1 MNAEEIM
8 IEADK
13 LLQKW
18 ELYSLNN
25 RSYIEDIFNGKNR
38 YDMMLNVDV
47 FQKQAKIYM
56 LERGAKIYEY
66 RTENQQVIMYA
77 VIRDVVVGISNK
89 FIPNSKTDKKG
100 HLRFVENSTEYRKQ
114 IVDEAFSVIGE
125 PYNEWN
131 KMGITI
137 WNFDKHFK
145 EFPYNSL

>member
-1 MNAEEIM
+1 
-8 IEADK
+8 
-13 LLQKW
+13 
-18 ELYSLNN
+18 
-25 RSYIEDIFNGKNR
+25 
-38 YDMMLNVDV
+38 
-47 FQKQAKIYM
+47 M

-66 RTENQQVIMYA
+66 RTENQQVIIYA
-77 VIRDVVVGISNK
+77 VLHDVVVGISNN